1 MTKKRIGILGSGA
14 VAQVLA
20 NGFTKYGYEV
30 TLGTRDASKVKDWAA
45 QNPAVMV
52 GNFETA
58 AKFGELIV
66 LAVKGAVAESLVKKL
81 AVFMVGKTV
90 IDTTNPIAEAPPQNG
105 VLKSFTD
112 FNRSLLE
119 ILQAA
124 APQSHFVK
132 AFNTVGSKLMVDP
145 QFKDGKPTMFIA
157 GNNEA
162 ARHEVAA
169 ILEKFNWEVA
179 DMGKAESARA
189 IEPLAMLWCIP
200 GFNNNQW
207 THAFKLLKQ

>member
-45 QNPAVMV
+45 QNPAVMI

-112 FNRSLLE
+112 FNRSLME

-132 AFNTVGSKLMVDP
+132 AFNIVGNKLMVDP

-157 GNNEA
+157 GNNDA

>member
-1 MTKKRIGILGSGA
+1 MNKKRIGMLGSGV

-20 NGFTKYGYEV
+20 SGFIKNGYEV
-30 TLGTRDASKVKDWAA
+30 TLGTRDVSKMKGWASE
-45 QNPAVMV
+45 NPAVRI
-52 GNFETA
+52 GNFEEA

-66 LAVKGAVAESLVKKL
+66 LAVKGSAAESLVKK
-81 AVFMVGKTV
+81 VSVYIVGKTV
-90 IDTTNPIAEAPPQNG
+90 IDTTNPIADAPPQNG

-112 FNRSLLE
+112 INRSLME

-132 AFNTVGSKLMVDP
+132 AFNIVGNKYMVDP
-145 QFKDGKPTMFIA
+145 KFPGGKPTMFIA

-162 ARHEVAA
+162 ARNEVAA
-169 ILEKFNWEVA
+169 ILDMFNWEVA
-179 DMGKAESARA
+179 DMGKAEAARA
-189 IEPLAMLWCIP
+189 IEPLAVLWCIP
-200 GFNNNQW
+200 GFINNQW